1 MRQSS
6 YLPYSEGD
14 DYQAVRLPYKGDAAD
29 MLVIL
34 PEKGRFE
41 EVEGR
46 LDAGFL
52 DEVDANTRPNAYVK
66 LTMPRFDFET
76 DLNLPKSLNLMGMT
90 VPFSGR
96 ADFSGITKEADPFI
110 GEALHRA
117 NITVDEKGTEAAAA
131 TMLVIPT
138 RGAPEPVETTLN
150 RPFLFVVEE
159 REMGSLLF
167 MGRVTDAE

>member
-52 DEVDANTRPNAYVK
+52 DEVDANTRPDAYVK

-76 DLNLPKSLNLMGMT
+76 DLDLLKSPNSMGMT
-90 VPFSGR
+90 APFTGT
-96 ADFSGITKEADPFI
+96 ADFGGITKEADPFI
-110 GEALHRA
+110 GDALHRA

-131 TMLVIPT
+131 TVLTMPT
-138 RGAPEPVETTLN
+138 SGPPEPVEMTLN
-150 RPFLFVVEE
+150 RSFLFAIEE
-159 REMGSLLF
+159 RETGSLLF
-167 MGRVTDAE
+167 VGRVTDPE